1 MNILKSIVNCIRYSD
16 KFLWSLTLFIAIYG
30 LTLVASI
37 SREGFNYFF
46 VQSLSILI
54 GLIGAVILQ
63 TVDYKHISK
72 ASLWIGI
79 FGALL
84 IIYTLF
90 MGVTIE
96 GASGVNAKAWIKLP
110 GGITFQPSELVKIAF
125 IITFSTHMANIL
137 ENDDIKDPKNIVL
150 LLAHALVPVVLTHL
164 QGDDG
169 AAIIFL
175 CIAITISFVG
185 GVPIRYFMYA
195 AISAIILAPIAWN
208 FVLAD
213 YQKKRILSQLN
224 PEGDPLNMGYQ
235 QIQGKLSIGSGGVF
249 GVGLFKGPRIANNVV
264 PIQESDFIFS
274 AAGEELG
281 FIGCVLIILLLLLA
295 IIRIGHIAKHSQDTV
310 GSLIC
315 FGFIG
320 LVASQ
325 TIFNLGM
332 CLSLMPVMGVT
343 LPFFSVGG
351 SSAACLYLAL
361 GIIQNIYLNADTI
374 TKRRKSNYYD

>member
-1 MNILKSIVNCIRYSD
+1 MNILKSIINCIRYSD
-16 KFLWSLTLFIAIYG
+16 KFLWSVTLFIVIYG
-30 LTLVASI
+30 LVLVASI

-46 VQSLSILI
+46 IQSLSILI
-54 GLIGAVILQ
+54 GLIGAVIIQ
-63 TVDYKHISK
+63 TVDYKYISK
-72 ASLWIGI
+72 ASLWISI
-79 FGALL
+79 FGILL
-84 IIYTLF
+84 IMYTLF
-90 MGVTIE
+90 FGVTIE

-137 ENDDIKDPKNIVL
+137 ENDDIKNPKNIAL
-150 LLAHALVPVVLTHL
+150 LLAHALVPVILTHL

-175 CIAITISFVG
+175 CIAITIAFVG
-185 GVPIRYFMYA
+185 GVPIKYFLYA
-195 AISAIILAPIAWN
+195 VISGIILTPIVWN

-235 QIQGKLSIGSGGVF
+235 QIQGKLSIGSGGIF
-249 GVGLFKGPRIANNVV
+249 GVGLFKGPRVANNVV

-281 FIGCVLIILLLLLA
+281 FIGCVLIILLLLLL
-295 IIRIGHIAKHSQDTV
+295 IVRIGCIAKHSQDTI

-361 GIIQNIYLNADTI
+361 GIIQNIYLNADNI
-374 TKRRKSNYYD
+374 KKSKN

>member
-1 MNILKSIVNCIRYSD
+1 M
-16 KFLWSLTLFIAIYG
+16 
-30 LTLVASI
+30 
-37 SREGFNYFF
+37 
-46 VQSLSILI
+46 SILI
-54 GLIGAVILQ
+54 GLIGAVIIQ
-63 TVDYKHISK
+63 TVDYKYISK

-79 FGALL
+79 FGILL
-84 IIYTLF
+84 IVYTLF
-90 MGVTIE
+90 LGVTIE

-137 ENDDIKDPKNIVL
+137 ENDDIKNPKNIAL
-150 LLAHALVPVVLTHL
+150 LLAHALVPVILTHL

-175 CIAITISFVG
+175 CIAITIAFVG
-185 GVPIRYFMYA
+185 GVPIKYFLYA
-195 AISAIILAPIAWN
+195 VISGIILMPIVWN

-235 QIQGKLSIGSGGVF
+235 QIQGKLSIGSGGIF
-249 GVGLFKGPRIANNVV
+249 GVGLFKGPRVANNVV

-281 FIGCVLIILLLLLA
+281 FIGCVLIILLLLLL
-295 IIRIGHIAKHSQDTV
+295 IVRTGYIAKHSQDTI

-361 GIIQNIYLNADTI
+361 GIIQNIYLNADNI
-374 TKRRKSNYYD
+374 KKSKN

>member
-1 MNILKSIVNCIRYSD
+1 MNILKSIVNCTRYSD
-16 KFLWSLTLFIAIYG
+16 KFLWSVTLFIAIYG
-30 LTLVASI
+30 LVLVASI

-54 GLIGAVILQ
+54 GLIGAVIIQ
-63 TVDYKHISK
+63 TVDYKYISK

-79 FGALL
+79 FGILL
-84 IIYTLF
+84 IVYTLF
-90 MGVTIE
+90 LGVTIE

-137 ENDDIKDPKNIVL
+137 ENDDIKNPKNIAL
-150 LLAHALVPVVLTHL
+150 LLAHALVPVILTHL

-175 CIAITISFVG
+175 CIAITIAFVG
-185 GVPIRYFMYA
+185 GVPIKYFLYA
-195 AISAIILAPIAWN
+195 VISGIILMPIVWN

-235 QIQGKLSIGSGGVF
+235 QIQGKLSIGSGGIF
-249 GVGLFKGPRIANNVV
+249 GVGLFKGPRVANNVV

-281 FIGCVLIILLLLLA
+281 FIGCVLIILLLLLL
-295 IIRIGHIAKHSQDTV
+295 IVRTGYIAKHSQDTI

-361 GIIQNIYLNADTI
+361 GIIQNIYLNADNI
-374 TKRRKSNYYD
+374 KKNKN

>member
-1 MNILKSIVNCIRYSD
+1 MNILKSIVNCTRYSD
-16 KFLWSLTLFIAIYG
+16 KFLWSVTLFIAIYG
-30 LTLVASI
+30 LVLVASI

-46 VQSLSILI
+46 IQSLSILI
-54 GLIGAVILQ
+54 GLIGAVIIQ
-63 TVDYKHISK
+63 TVDYKYISK

-79 FGALL
+79 FGILL
-84 IIYTLF
+84 IVYTLF
-90 MGVTIE
+90 LGVTIE

-137 ENDDIKDPKNIVL
+137 ENDDIKNPKNIAL
-150 LLAHALVPVVLTHL
+150 LLAHALVPVILTHL

-175 CIAITISFVG
+175 CIAITIAFVG
-185 GVPIRYFMYA
+185 GVPIKYFLYA
-195 AISAIILAPIAWN
+195 VISGIILMPIVWN

-235 QIQGKLSIGSGGVF
+235 QIQGKLSIGSGGIF
-249 GVGLFKGPRIANNVV
+249 GVGLFKGPRVANNVV

-281 FIGCVLIILLLLLA
+281 FIGCVLIILLLLLL
-295 IIRIGHIAKHSQDTV
+295 IVRTGYIAKHSQDTI

-361 GIIQNIYLNADTI
+361 GIIQNIYLNADNI
-374 TKRRKSNYYD
+374 KKNKN